1 MTARRRLLSTVLTT
15 PLLEL
20 LNFLFNFLECPKIEI
35 GLKKIVTRYKS
46 MEAFI
51 LMKKQNCSNFLAQI
65 NLSLNN
71 GLCEI
76 KDNQKRTMNNRITA

>member
-1 MTARRRLLSTVLTT
+1 
-15 PLLEL
+15 
-20 LNFLFNFLECPKIEI
+20 
-35 GLKKIVTRYKS
+35 

-65 NLSLNN
+65 NLSLKN

-76 KDNQKRTMNNRITA
+76 KDNQKRTMNNRITAWESVLFFSLFWIMWWPEKDKLEIKFNGEFGA